1 MLGQYVPPVRT
12 QVSPLELQQ
21 ALAIRLTEALGHEP
35 SEHALIA
42 LVAMS
47 AFETGRWKSCWN
59 YNLGNVKA
67 TETWPGQYTCLRRVR
82 EVIRGVERWFSPEG
96 ETAGEDGP
104 VIDERYTLPPGH
116 PATRFVAFS
125 SLDQG
130 ASAWVEKLLKRYRG
144 PVEDLL
150 AGASTD
156 TFIAGL
162 KNLNYFTGD
171 LDAYQSQVASLYRE
185 FGGPAGTGFPLV
197 K

>member
-21 ALAIRLTEALGHEP
+21 ALAARLTEALGHAP
-35 SEHALIA
+35 SDHATIA

-67 TETWPGQYTCLRRVR
+67 TESWSGNYTCLRNVR
-82 EVIRGVERWFSPEG
+82 EVIRGVTRWFSPSG
-96 ETAGEDGP
+96 ETAGKDGP
-104 VIDERYTLPPGH
+104 VIGERYTLPPGH
-116 PATRFVAFS
+116 PATRFIAFS

-130 ASAWVEKLLKRYRG
+130 AAAWVEKLLKRYRA
-144 PVEDLL
+144 PLEALL
-150 AGASTD
+150 AGASTND
-156 TFIAGL
+156 FIAGL

-171 LDAYQSQVASLYRE
+171 LAVYQSQVASLYRE